1 MKRIALAVAMFVSL
15 AAPAWAGIDEGVAA
29 YKRGDYKLAI
39 QELTPLAEQGHGDV
53 QYLLGRMYH
62 TGLGVPQDYAEAT
75 LWYRRA
81 AEQGNPGCQFLLGF
95 LYSTGRGVPKDL
107 VQAHFWFS
115 VSAARGSDASRKSR
129 ERVAKKMT
137 PAQIAEAQR
146 LARELMEKRRGK

>member
-39 QELTPLAEQGHGDV
+39 QELTLLAEQGHGDA
-53 QYLLGRMYH
+53 QYLLGQMYH
-62 TGLGVPQDYAEAT
+62 GGLGVPLDYAEAA

-95 LYSTGRGVPKDL
+95 LYSTGRGVPKDFI
-107 VQAHFWFS
+107 QAHFWFS

-146 LARELMEKRRGK
+146 LAREWKPKKE

>member
-15 AAPAWAGIDEGVAA
+15 AAPAWAGNDEGVAA
-29 YKRGDYKLAI
+29 YQRGDYKLAI
-39 QELTPLAEQGHGDV
+39 QELLPLAEQGHGDA

-62 TGLGVPQDYAEAT
+62 GALGVPQDYAEAA

-81 AEQGNPGCQFLLGF
+81 AEQGNPDCQFLLGF
-95 LYSTGRGVPKDL
+95 LYSTGRGVPKDF

>member
-39 QELTPLAEQGHGDV
+39 QELTPLAEQDHGDV

-115 VSAARGSDASRKSR
+115 VSAARGSDAPRKSR

-137 PAQIAEAQR
+137 PTQIAEAQR
-146 LARELMEKRRGK
+146 LVRELMGKRRGK

>member
-1 MKRIALAVAMFVSL
+1 MTL
-15 AAPAWAGIDEGVAA
+15 
-29 YKRGDYKLAI
+29 
-39 QELTPLAEQGHGDV
+39 LAEQGHGDA
-53 QYLLGRMYH
+53 QYLLGQMYH
-62 TGLGVPQDYAEAT
+62 GGLGVPLDYAEAA

-95 LYSTGRGVPKDL
+95 LYSTGRGVPKDF

-146 LARELMEKRRGK
+146 LARELTEKRRGK